1 MRALVIS
8 GGGSKGAFAGGI
20 AEFLI
25 KACGYKYNLFL
36 GTSTGSLLVPLLSI
50 GEIDKIKAIYTS
62 VTQNQIFDV
71 SPFYITEEDGAKH
84 IKINHFNTVKMFIR
98 GRKTFGESMALL
110 KLIKKIMTRYDFERM
125 RQGDADVYVTVSN
138 LTTGDVEYKALKQ
151 STYEDFCEWIWASAN
166 MVPFMSLLEKNGC
179 QYADGGFAD
188 LVPISEAIYRGATE
202 IDVIV
207 LKSNQP
213 RQKKENVR
221 NALELMTR
229 TFDFMMNQ
237 IANDDIKIGKLEGGR
252 RKVDLN
258 FYYPPGILT
267 ENSLIFDPAEMK
279 QWWKDGFAFA
289 KEQNPVCKCVEVGV

>member
-8 GGGSKGAFAGGI
+8 GGGSKGAFAGGV

-25 KACGYKYNLFL
+25 RACRHDYRLFL

-50 GEIDKIKAIYTS
+50 GEIEKIKGIYTS
-62 VTQNQIFDV
+62 VTQNQIFDI
-71 SPFYITEEDGAKH
+71 SPFYIVQENGEPR
-84 IKINHFNTVKMFIR
+84 IKINHVNTVRMFIK

-110 KLIKKIMTRYDFERM
+110 ELIKKIMTPEDFARM
-125 RQGDADVYVTVSN
+125 QANEANVYVTVSN
-138 LTTGDVEYKALKQ
+138 LTTNRVEYKSLKEN
-151 STYEDFCEWIWASAN
+151 SYEDFCEWIWASSN
-166 MVPFMSLLEKNGC
+166 LVPFMSLLEKNGC

-188 LVPISEAIYRGATE
+188 IVPISEAIYRGAKE

-213 RQKKENVR
+213 RGKKDNVK

-229 TFDFMMNQ
+229 TFDFMLDQ
-237 IANDDIKIGKLEGGR
+237 ISADDIKIGKLEGGR

-258 FYYPPGILT
+258 FYYPPTVLT
-267 ENSLIFDPAEMK
+267 ENSLIFDPKQMK
-279 QWWKDGFAFA
+279 QWWQDGYAFA
-289 KEQNPVCKCVEVGV
+289 EAHNPVCKCLEVG

>member
-8 GGGSKGAFAGGI
+8 GGGSKGAFAGGV

-25 KACGYKYNLFL
+25 RACRHDYRLFL

-50 GEIDKIKAIYTS
+50 GEIEKIKAIYTS
-62 VTQNQIFDV
+62 VTQNQIFDI
-71 SPFYITEEDGAKH
+71 SPFYIVQENGEPR
-84 IKINHFNTVKMFIR
+84 IKINHVNTVRMFIK

-110 KLIKKIMTRYDFERM
+110 ELIKKIMTPEDFARM
-125 RQGDADVYVTVSN
+125 QANEANVYVTVSN
-138 LTTGDVEYKALKQ
+138 LTTNRVEYKSLKEN
-151 STYEDFCEWIWASAN
+151 SYEDFCEWIWASSN
-166 MVPFMSLLEKNGC
+166 LVPFMSLLEKNGC

-188 LVPISEAIYRGATE
+188 IVPISEAIYRGAKE

-213 RQKKENVR
+213 RGKKDNVK

-229 TFDFMMNQ
+229 TFDFMLDQ
-237 IANDDIKIGKLEGGR
+237 ISADDIKIGKLEGGR

-258 FYYPPGILT
+258 FYYPPTVLT
-267 ENSLIFDPAEMK
+267 ENSLIFDPKQMK
-279 QWWKDGFAFA
+279 QWWQDGYAFA
-289 KEQNPVCKCVEVGV
+289 EAHNPVCKCLEVG